1 MIRKKINL
9 ILLILLICQLL
20 LIAFLYLPSG
30 EKGQPVVE
38 LVPGLTAD
46 TVIELSITDATGKT
60 LSLKRENDGN
70 WLIDDGSPDL
80 FPADA
85 GQTQHIIS
93 NLISLQSQRL
103 VTRTRSSHIRLQV
116 DDKVFV
122 KKIVLKAQDG
132 KTQTLFLGSS
142 SGPQTIHVRPQS
154 TDNVYLARGISTWNL
169 DAHKES
175 WWRKLYVQV
184 DRNRLREVTL
194 KNSHGSFTLRKDG
207 EKWQVNGDESQ
218 QEPEPAALDSFL
230 QKLTHIAI
238 NSYLGRQYQGK
249 PLDTAVLTLTTDS
262 QTVTVNIGPKES
274 GEDDDHVI
282 KSSASPFFA
291 TAGSFQIDPLTGM
304 KKEDFY
310 NKGEE
315 KEHK

>member
-1 MIRKKINL
+1 MIRKKTNL
-9 ILLILLICQLL
+9 ILFILLVCQLL

-60 LSLKRENDGN
+60 LSLKRENDGS
-70 WLIDDGSPDL
+70 WLVDDGSPDL

-85 GQTQHIIS
+85 GLVQHTIN
-93 NLISLQSQRL
+93 NLTSLQSQRL

-116 DDKVFV
+116 DDKVFA
-122 KKIVLKAQDG
+122 KKLVLTAKNG

-154 TDNVYLARGISTWNL
+154 TDEVYLARGISTWNL
-169 DAHKES
+169 DTHKES
-175 WWRKLYVQV
+175 WWQKVYVQV
-184 DRNRLREVTL
+184 DRNRLQEVTL
-194 KNSHGSFTLRKDG
+194 KNSHGSFTLRKNG
-207 EKWQVNGDESQ
+207 EKWQVSGDESP
-218 QEPEPAALDSFL
+218 QEPDPAALDSFL

-249 PLDTAVLTLTTDS
+249 PLDTAVLTLITDS
-262 QTVTVNIGPKES
+262 QTVTVNIGPAAS
-274 GEDDDHVI
+274 GEDTDHVI

-291 TAGSFQIDPLTGM
+291 AAGSFQIDPLTGM
-304 KKEDFY
+304 KKEDLY